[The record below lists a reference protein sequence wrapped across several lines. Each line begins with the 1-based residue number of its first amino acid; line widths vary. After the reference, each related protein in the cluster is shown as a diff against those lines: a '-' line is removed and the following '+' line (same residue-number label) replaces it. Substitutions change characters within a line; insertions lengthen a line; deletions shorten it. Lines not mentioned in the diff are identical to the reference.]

1 MRIRGVRGPQTERVR
16 QAGVPMTGFNARK
29 VLIAGGERLVRS
41 RVKELLD
48 GMDWLT
54 EETGDL
60 DEAMYLADTW
70 QPDLILL
77 DVDRR
82 RGDAFEL
89 YKNFRESCLVGDTP
103 ILLVMG
109 GGGEDEV
116 PYTEEDLAEA
126 FDVRAPEAMVEK
138 PVDPGELLT
147 SILGILG

>member
-1 MRIRGVRGPQTERVR
+1 MEAQGALSVQGKTK
-16 QAGVPMTGFNARK
+16 QAGVTMTGFNARK
-29 VLIAGGERLVRS
+29 VLIAGGDRLVRS
-41 RVKELLD
+41 RIKELLD
-48 GMDWLT
+48 GMDWQT

-70 QPDLILL
+70 QPDMILL

-82 RGDAFEL
+82 RGDVFEL
-89 YKNFRESCLVGDTP
+89 YKSFRESCLVGDTP

-109 GGGEDEV
+109 GGREEEVCYTGEDI
-116 PYTEEDLAEA
+116 AAA
-126 FDVRAPEAMVEK
+126 FDVRAPEAIVER